1 MKKSTSIVVL
11 STCLGLIS
19 SLPAYS
25 NQNTP
30 FDAKGHPLPF
40 VNTPKGVQDYANS
53 LDWGRRKK
61 VNFFDVGMYEGCEM
75 RTLRNFLNVSLGGPF
90 VICGGGYVEVS
101 DPVDSR
107 VCELKQR
114 RSLYYIP
121 SNGEMKYKTERCSI
135 K

>member
-1 MKKSTSIVVL
+1 MNKSTSIVIL
-11 STCLGLIS
+11 STFLGLIS

-30 FDAKGHPLPF
+30 FDAKGYSLPF

-53 LDWGRRKK
+53 LNWGSRKK
-61 VNFFDVGMYEGCEM
+61 VNFFDIGTGRYGCAM
-75 RTLRNFLNVSLGGPF
+75 DFCNWGSDCVL
-90 VICGGGYVEVS
+90 CDGGYVEVS